1 MPNTNKPDTSKVLP
15 KPGPDPSEK
24 LLEDYAD
31 VFSDIVNVLVY
42 QGESVVKPENLRD
55 GPTAS
60 MYKTIYGRLR
70 QKNRDVLKFDMEH
83 GVEVRVYGLEN
94 QSKSSNI
101 MPVRVMGY
109 DFSSYDRDI
118 LRKKAENKAAGHEA
132 DYAAELWPEQKLCPV
147 VTLVL
152 YFGTEP
158 WSGPTS
164 LVDML
169 DLPENL
175 KDYVSDY
182 HINLV
187 QVAFLEDEV
196 ISKFQSD
203 FQIVA
208 EFFKAKRLGN
218 VKKLK
223 YNTRKW
229 NHVAELLDFFQ
240 TFVGFKHYQEIRQ
253 DIIEQ
258 SRKEDIVMDSV
269 FYSIF
274 DEAWDKG
281 IEKGIEKGISAL
293 TETYQELHRTKEEL
307 QAKLVEKFE
316 LTEEQAK
323 GYIQQYW
330 I

>member
-1 MPNTNKPDTSKVLP
+1 M
-15 KPGPDPSEK
+15 
-24 LLEDYAD
+24 
-31 VFSDIVNVLVY
+31 
-42 QGESVVKPENLRD
+42 
-55 GPTAS
+55 
-60 MYKTIYGRLR
+60 
-70 QKNRDVLKFDMEH
+70 
-83 GVEVRVYGLEN
+83 
-94 QSKSSNI
+94 
-101 MPVRVMGY
+101 
-109 DFSSYDRDI
+109 
-118 LRKKAENKAAGHEA
+118 
-132 DYAAELWPEQKLCPV
+132 
-147 VTLVL
+147 
-152 YFGTEP
+152 
-158 WSGPTS
+158 
-164 LVDML
+164 
-169 DLPENL
+169 LPEPDL
-175 KDYVSDY
+175 CDSQKHSLSDY
-182 HINLV
+182 
-187 QVAFLEDEV
+187 Q
-196 ISKFQSD
+196 
-203 FQIVA
+203 A

-281 IEKGIEKGISAL
+281 IEKGYEEGIEKGIEKGIAKGISAL

-307 QAKLVEKFE
+307 QAKLIEKFD

-330 I
+330 A